1 MTPEQQKGMQ
11 QIAENA
17 EAMAKTFEN
26 LIDMN
31 RLMMESLTRIAMGHV
46 SDPRK
51 DACDTLRGLVPYAI
65 DGLGAKP

>member
-11 QIAENA
+11 QIVENT

-31 RLMMESLTRIAMGHV
+31 RLMMESLTRIA
-46 SDPRK
+46 SAKSPDPRK

-65 DGLGAKP
+65 DGLGKRQ